1 MHISEGI
8 LSPSILA
15 AGFALTAAGVIIGL
29 KKTDAEDIPSVGIM
43 SAAFFVASLV
53 HVPIGPASVHLIL
66 NGLLGL
72 LLGWKSFPAILT
84 GLLLQA
90 LLFQFGGI
98 TSLGVNTFNMA
109 FPAILCFYMFGWCIR
124 GNRSRALFISASF
137 ASGFLSVLFSAILVA
152 LSLYL
157 TGEEFLP
164 TAKLIIIAHLPVMFI
179 EGGLTAVCALFLKRV
194 KPELLEGKDGAF

>member
-8 LSPSILA
+8 LSPIILV
-15 AGFALTAAGVIIGL
+15 AGAALTAAGVITGL

-43 SAAFFVASLV
+43 SAAFFVASLI
-53 HVPIGPASVHLIL
+53 HVPIGPSSVHLIL

-98 TSLGVNTFNMA
+98 TSLGVNSFNIA
-109 FPAILCFYMFGWCIR
+109 FPAIVCFYMFGWCIK
-124 GNRSRALFISASF
+124 GNRNRVLFICGSF
-137 ASGFLSVLFSAILVA
+137 ASGFLAVSFSAILVA

-164 TAKLIIIAHLPVMFI
+164 TAKLILLAHIPVMLI

-194 KPELLEGKDGAF
+194 KPELLEGEANAS